1 MEKGFVF
8 LDEVIPDAQI
18 DAKYYSDDNFTG
30 ANVDG
35 YNVNRVVGTSEMALA
50 LVKASFQA
58 QHQGLGL
65 LFWDGYRPIR
75 AVQRFME
82 WVILPDDGKT
92 KQAHYPNVSKPQ
104 MVALGYISQK
114 SGHSRGSTIDLS
126 LYKLSTG
133 DLLDMGSCFD
143 FMDISSHHN
152 AKGISHAA
160 TENRLLLQSIM
171 IKSGFVPYENEWWH
185 YTLKDEP
192 YPTTYFDFVIQ

>member
-8 LDEVIPDAQI
+8 LDEVIPDVRI

-35 YNVNRVVGTSEMALA
+35 YKANKVVGTVEMALA
-50 LVKASFQA
+50 LVKASILA
-58 QHQGLGL
+58 QRQGLGL
-65 LFWDGYRPIR
+65 LLWDGYRPIR

-82 WVILPDDGKT
+82 WAIQPDDGKT
-92 KQAHYPNVSKPQ
+92 KQAYYPNVSKMQ
-104 MVALGYISQK
+104 MISLGYISKK

-126 LYKLSTG
+126 LYYLSTG
-133 DLLDMGSCFD
+133 ELLDMGGNFD

-152 AKGISHAA
+152 AKGISHTAA
-160 TENRLLLQSIM
+160 TNRSLLQSIM
-171 IKSGFVPYENEWWH
+171 EKSGFIPYENEWWH

-192 YPTTYFDFVIQ
+192 YPTTYFDFVI